1 MFILYAMSYIFLFE
15 FIFLSNPVKR
25 GLLHLWVL
33 TLTCYFCLSYHSSVT
48 AAFQLCMLDFMAS
61 IFLDFHQI
69 LYLIIMNR
77 VTDFAAESK
86 M

>member
-1 MFILYAMSYIFLFE
+1 
-15 FIFLSNPVKR
+15 
-25 GLLHLWVL
+25 
-33 TLTCYFCLSYHSSVT
+33 
-48 AAFQLCMLDFMAS
+48 MAS

-69 LYLIIMNR
+69 LNLIIMNR